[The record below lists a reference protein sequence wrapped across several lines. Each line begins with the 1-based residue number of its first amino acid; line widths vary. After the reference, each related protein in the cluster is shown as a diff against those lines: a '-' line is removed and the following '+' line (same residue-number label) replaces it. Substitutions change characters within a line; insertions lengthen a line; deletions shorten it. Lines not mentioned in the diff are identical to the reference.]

1 MSHGNVKQ
9 PESTSYTLMVDL
21 PPADISIEHH
31 FAMRHPIIL
40 MRFPHTVEEILHL
53 LVDGLSH
60 YNPTIYNGYT
70 MVYSYQYLST
80 GDSFISQPISQ

>member
-1 MSHGNVKQ
+1 MI
-9 PESTSYTLMVDL
+9 DL

-40 MRFPHTVEEILHL
+40 MRFPHTVQEILHL

-60 YNPTIYNGYT
+60 CNPTIYNG
-70 MVYSYQYLST
+70 L
-80 GDSFISQPISQ
+80 